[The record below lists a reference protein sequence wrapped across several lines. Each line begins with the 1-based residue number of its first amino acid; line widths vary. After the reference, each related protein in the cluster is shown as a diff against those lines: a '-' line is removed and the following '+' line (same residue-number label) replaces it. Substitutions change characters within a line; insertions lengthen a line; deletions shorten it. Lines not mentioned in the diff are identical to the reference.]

1 MMVLS
6 QTILE
11 MIGNTLAVSIL
22 HEEAFIDVN
31 WVNAM
36 NDEIHALYE
45 NKTWFMTDLLIG
57 RKPNGCKWIFRI
69 KYKFD
74 DDIERSA
81 MTPLPE
87 NIVLSHKEHDISY
100 SVHCLSHHMHAPL
113 KSHID
118 IALRVLKYLKL
129 APGLGDEFSKR
140 KTEAE
145 YRCMAFTTCEII
157 WIVKILGDYGM
168 NDLVPMDLYG
178 DNKSS
183 IQIAANLVMHE
194 KTKHFD
200 IDVHLVRE
208 NVASGLIKTI
218 KVDSKSQVTNI
229 FTKALGTAQHPFLAL
244 IEVGSETHPPMLERG
259 SYVPWSS
266 RSRSYIDRNRET
278 RKFLNHSIDKG
289 PYQMKEIPPTDTQ
302 PAKTQTEDDLTGDDL
317 KQYEADIEAM
327 NLILISIPTDI

>member
-1 MMVLS
+1 SVHALFSLPSTNYVLKS
-6 QTILE
+6 SNDDEEGPPKEVGPRRYQRPFKL
-11 MIGNTLAVSIL
+11 LAKLNEFVLDNKVKYGLNSE
-22 HEEAFIDVN
+22 HSSYEEAFIDVN

-36 NDEIHALYE
+36 NDEMHALYE

-57 RKPNGCKWIFRI
+57 RKPIGCKWVFRI

-74 DDIERSA
+74 GDIERNTGDVSLNLLVYVDDLIITGFKNQNRSA
-81 MTPLPE
+81 MTPLPK

-129 APGLGDEFSKR
+129 APA
-140 KTEAE
+140 EAE

-178 DNKSS
+178 DNKSA

-208 NVASGLIKTI
+208 KVASGLIKTI

-229 FTKALGTAQHPFLAL
+229 FTNALGTAQHPFLVKNWVCCTCL
-244 IEVGSETHPPMLERG
+244 FH
-259 SYVPWSS
+259 
-266 RSRSYIDRNRET
+266 
-278 RKFLNHSIDKG
+278 KF
-289 PYQMKEIPPTDTQ
+289 KE
-302 PAKTQTEDDLTGDDL
+302 GCC
-317 KQYEADIEAM
+317 
-327 NLILISIPTDI
+327 